1 MVERSAWESHLKA
14 THGPAISAT
23 LLWALLLIAL
33 RAHALEPIDT
43 DGPDFVES
51 SEVVPKGYSQ
61 YEVDMTSVRNRRSAP
76 HSTMISTPTL
86 LKYGAADNI
95 EVRIAPEGYV
105 RQDGKSGLGDTAL
118 GLKWHS
124 QDRDPSQGK
133 AAVSWILH
141 FETPSGST
149 QFRGNGIRPSLRS
162 VITWELPHDLALGL
176 MPGIKFDTREDA
188 HRFTSAIF
196 GAVLNKRFSDRF
208 RAFVELSAPQ
218 IAHAKDGGVLAY
230 YDLGAAYLLNND
242 LQLGIRTGV
251 AASRNTPN
259 DYVLFELAQRF

>member
-1 MVERSAWESHLKA
+1 VGASLEGSLSAASLCV
-14 THGPAISAT
+14 
-23 LLWALLLIAL
+23 LLLIAL
-33 RAHALEPIDT
+33 PARALAPIDT

-51 SEVVPKGYSQ
+51 SEAVPNERFQ

-76 HSTMISTPTL
+76 HTTRISTPTL
-86 LKYGAADNI
+86 LKYGAADNV
-95 EVRIAPEGYV
+95 EVRVAPEGYD
-105 RQDGKSGLGDTAL
+105 RQDGKSGLGDTAF
-118 GLKWHS
+118 GIKWHS
-124 QDRDPSQGK
+124 QDRDALQGK

-176 MPGIKFDTREDA
+176 MPGIKYDTREDA
-188 HRFTSAIF
+188 HRFTSAIL

-208 RAFVELSAPQ
+208 RAFVEMSAPQ
-218 IAHAKDGGVLAY
+218 IAHARDGGVLAY
-230 YDLGAAYLLNND
+230 CDLGAAYLLNND
-242 LQLGIRTGV
+242 LQLGIRTGI
-251 AASRNTPN
+251 AANRNTPN